1 MVKKRGRARPIQSS
15 STRSQQESKILLI
28 TLGVVF
34 FLFLLFQGAA
44 GTTGFISAE
53 VENHP
58 PEWFSLTDTFIL
70 KDSPTLNLND
80 YFFDEDYDELTFAIS
95 PNPYL
100 HTNIVGNLLTISPVT
115 GFTTATLTVIAY
127 DGKVATKKEI
137 VIQQ

>member
-15 STRSQQESKILLI
+15 STRSQQESKILII

-44 GTTGFISAE
+44 GTTGFISAA

-80 YFFDEDYDELTFAIS
+80 YFFDEENENQSTKETKGTYYTTS
-95 PNPYL
+95 
-100 HTNIVGNLLTISPVT
+100 
-115 GFTTATLTVIAY
+115 FT
-127 DGKVATKKEI
+127 
-137 VIQQ
+137 